1 MASSPLLP
9 QMSTT
14 YEAPV
19 SPSLSTKSPEALIS
33 YTIQNVGNIL
43 ECSKQRRSRHEQLPH
58 LAHFVR
64 ETYFKCQL
72 SPTVLIVA
80 LIYLE
85 RLKTSL
91 PVQARGDFD
100 TPYKIF
106 LAAIVIASKYTE
118 DYSLQATVIRATI
131 APVFSAREMNEMER
145 SFLGLIKFDLHVD
158 LAQVERFVQQHGA
171 QLELELGL

>member
-1 MASSPLLP
+1 
-9 QMSTT
+9 
-14 YEAPV
+14 
-19 SPSLSTKSPEALIS
+19 
-33 YTIQNVGNIL
+33 
-43 ECSKQRRSRHEQLPH
+43 
-58 LAHFVR
+58 
-64 ETYFKCQL
+64 
-72 SPTVLIVA
+72 VA

-85 RLKTSL
+85 RLKSSL
-91 PVQARGDFD
+91 PVQARGGSCDNAAKANQSYQCIPFLISIQFFADFD

-106 LAAIVIASKYTE
+106 LAAVVIASKYTE

-158 LAQVERFVQQHGA
+158 LAQVERFVEQHGA